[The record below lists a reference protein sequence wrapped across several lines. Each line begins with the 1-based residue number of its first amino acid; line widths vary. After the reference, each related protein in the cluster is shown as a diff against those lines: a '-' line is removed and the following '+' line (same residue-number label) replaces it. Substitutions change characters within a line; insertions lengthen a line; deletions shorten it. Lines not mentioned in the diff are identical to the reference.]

1 MPTRTICI
9 LAAILFHTFSGKA
22 QDSLKSSNIPI
33 VITIISSQLSET
45 IEEKKDCKLPCCR
58 RNISCYK
65 AFYHVIPAE
74 AGIFGIDGD
83 RSMIRD
89 VCAAHWTS

>member
-1 MPTRTICI
+1 MI
-9 LAAILFHTFSGKA
+9 
-22 QDSLKSSNIPI
+22 IP
-33 VITIISSQLSET
+33 SQLSDT
-45 IEEKKDCKLPCCR
+45 IEEKKESKYLRCR

-65 AFYHVIPAE
+65 VFYHVIPAE